1 MGGKIRDK
9 KTIFHNS
16 ILCWGCKIR
25 EKTLLVFFSFLTTPA
40 EKNCCLSQ
48 PMPFCNPLLLLQQ
61 ISFEVA
67 DKKACCK
74 TFIRQIKRNLQQ
86 ERWSETDGR
95 TVRKQDWKSIYLN
108 FTISLVD
115 FFLDSVANNFIFKGN
130 GANFWGK
137 VAKENWIS
145 WGRKCCKICQ
155 KEIVFHQKN
164 GEGNACPI
172 VTFWQPKI
180 WQRRR
185 SPLLSPKTQWNGGT
199 TRKEE
204 ELLLSRS
211 KFAQKCNFT
220 FYTSKVP
227 QLPSKKFKWAPGCQ
241 NWDFLRRLVIEDA
254 WLKITL

>member
-25 EKTLLVFFSFLTTPA
+25 EETLLVFFSFLTTPA
-40 EKNCCLSQ
+40 EKKNCCLSQ
-48 PMPFCNPLLLLQQ
+48 PMPFCNPLLLLLQ

-95 TVRKQDWKSIYLN
+95 KVRKQDWKSIYLN

-137 VAKENWIS
+137 VAL
-145 WGRKCCKICQ
+145 RKLDLLRKKVLQ
-155 KEIVFHQKN
+155 N
-164 GEGNACPI
+164 M
-172 VTFWQPKI
+172 PKRDCI
-180 WQRRR
+180 
-185 SPLLSPKTQWNGGT
+185 SPKEWGGKCMSHRHLLT
-199 TRKEE
+199 AKNMAKEE
-204 ELLLSRS
+204 KSSSLS
-211 KFAQKCNFT
+211 
-220 FYTSKVP
+220 
-227 QLPSKKFKWAPGCQ
+227 
-241 NWDFLRRLVIEDA
+241 
-254 WLKITL
+254 

>member
-95 TVRKQDWKSIYLN
+95 KVRKQDWKSIYLN

-137 VAKENWIS
+137 VAKKIGSLEEES
-145 WGRKCCKICQ
+145 AAKYAKKRLYFTKRMGREMHVPSSPFDSQ
-155 KEIVFHQKN
+155 KYGKG
-164 GEGNACPI
+164 GE
-172 VTFWQPKI
+172 VLFSLLK
-180 WQRRR
+180 R
-185 SPLLSPKTQWNGGT
+185 SGM
-199 TRKEE
+199 E
-204 ELLLSRS
+204 ELL
-211 KFAQKCNFT
+211 
-220 FYTSKVP
+220 
-227 QLPSKKFKWAPGCQ
+227 
-241 NWDFLRRLVIEDA
+241 
-254 WLKITL
+254 

>member
-95 TVRKQDWKSIYLN
+95 KVRKQDWKSIYLN

-199 TRKEE
+199 TIVRRKSYYFPDRNS
-204 ELLLSRS
+204 LKSAILH
-211 KFAQKCNFT
+211 FTHQKCLN
-220 FYTSKVP
+220 Y
-227 QLPSKKFKWAPGCQ
+227 LPSSKKFKWVPGCQ
-241 NWDFLRRLVIEDA
+241 IWDFLRRLVIE
-254 WLKITL
+254 LKF